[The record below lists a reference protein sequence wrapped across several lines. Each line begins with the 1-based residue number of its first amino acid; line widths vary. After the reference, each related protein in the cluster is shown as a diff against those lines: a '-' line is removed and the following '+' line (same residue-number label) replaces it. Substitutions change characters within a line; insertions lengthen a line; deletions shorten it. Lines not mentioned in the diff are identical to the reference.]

1 MEPRDELQAAADALD
16 GSVVVCGI
24 GVYAASLAGES
35 FSGARFATVAELL
48 AEPGA
53 SERPDGAGSSSDSDR
68 GTTDADVDH
77 AAADSNPDLAADGN
91 PDLAAD
97 SNPDLAA
104 VVVAVDPALDL
115 DTDETFGAL
124 AAIDAFTVA
133 VLPGTEVSTAGL
145 SAVGEQV
152 DGVLLVGDD
161 GRSGRSDGDG
171 ADGATASVD
180 GVDAVAGG
188 IREFLAVMQ
197 APGFVNLDLADAQT
211 VLSTGVAAL
220 GTGAAARDAPTTAI
234 DRAFGALP
242 DGVDP
247 AAASAVL
254 VDVVV
259 DPVTSIAAAT
269 DVVAAVRERIGG
281 AANVIW
287 GGAVDESAT
296 DEIRVRV
303 VVADVRY
310 APTLEAG
317 DPCPRC
323 EAALSSYAL
332 GARETL
338 SCDACGYSGIA
349 VRRE

>member
-1 MEPRDELQAAADALD
+1 MGPRDDLQAAADALD

-24 GVYAASLAGES
+24 GAYADALADEQ
-35 FSGARFATVAELL
+35 FPGARFATVAELL
-48 AEPGA
+48 AEAESSTDRAG
-53 SERPDGAGSSSDSDR
+53 GAG
-68 GTTDADVDH
+68 G
-77 AAADSNPDLAADGN
+77 ADSRGGET
-91 PDLAAD
+91 
-97 SNPDLAA
+97 DLAA

-115 DTDETFGAL
+115 DTDEAFGSL

-133 VLPGTEVSTAGL
+133 VLPGSEVSTAGL
-145 SAVGEQV
+145 SAVGEGV
-152 DGVLLVGDD
+152 DGVLLAGGDD
-161 GRSGRSDGDG
+161 GRSGRGG
-171 ADGATASVD
+171 AGGS
-180 GVDAVAGG
+180 GDAVDTVIAG
-188 IREFLAVMQ
+188 IREFLDVVQ
-197 APGFVNLDLADAQT
+197 APGFVNLDLADART

-220 GTGAAARDAPTTAI
+220 GTGTAARDAPTTAI
-234 DRAFGALP
+234 DRAFDALP

-247 AAASAVL
+247 TAASAVL

-269 DVVAAVRERIGG
+269 DVVAAVRERIGT

-310 APTLEAG
+310 VPALESG

-323 EAALSSYAL
+323 EAPLSAYAL

>member
-1 MEPRDELQAAADALD
+1 MGPRDELQAAADALD

-77 AAADSNPDLAADGN
+77 AAADSNPDLAAD
-91 PDLAAD
+91 
-97 SNPDLAA
+97 SNPDLA
-104 VVVAVDPALDL
+104 AVDPALDL

-124 AAIDAFTVA
+124 AAIDAFIVA

-281 AANVIW
+281 
-287 GGAVDESAT
+287 GRERDLGRRSR
-296 DEIRVRV
+296 RVRDRRDPRPRRRRRRPRR
-303 VVADVRY
+303 AD
-310 APTLEAG
+310 
-317 DPCPRC
+317 
-323 EAALSSYAL
+323 
-332 GARETL
+332 ARSRGPVSPL
-338 SCDACGYSGIA
+338 
-349 VRRE
+349 

>member
-1 MEPRDELQAAADALD
+1 MEPRDDLQAAADALD

-24 GVYAASLAGES
+24 GGYADSLAGAS
-35 FSGARFATVAELL
+35 FSGARFATVEEIL
-48 AEPGA
+48 AETDPSAEPPGDA
-53 SERPDGAGSSSDSDR
+53 AHDG
-68 GTTDADVDH
+68 T
-77 AAADSNPDLAADGN
+77 
-91 PDLAAD
+91 
-97 SNPDLAA
+97 PDLAA
-104 VVVAVDPALDL
+104 VVVAVDPAVDL
-115 DTDETFGAL
+115 DADESFGAL

-133 VLPGTEVSTAGL
+133 VVPGTEVSTAGL
-145 SAVGEQV
+145 SAVGEAV
-152 DGVLLVGDD
+152 DGVLLVG
-161 GRSGRSDGDG
+161 GDG
-171 ADGATASVD
+171 
-180 GVDAVAGG
+180 GVDAVAAGV
-188 IREFLAVMQ
+188 REFLAVVQ

-211 VLSTGVAAL
+211 VLATGVAAL
-220 GTGAAARDAPTTAI
+220 GTGTAARDAPTTAI
-234 DRAFGALP
+234 DRAFGSLP

-323 EAALSSYAL
+323 EAPLSAYAL

-338 SCDACGYSGIA
+338 SCDVCGYSGIA

>member
-1 MEPRDELQAAADALD
+1 MEHRDDLQAAADALD

-24 GVYAASLAGES
+24 GAYADSLAGES

-48 AEPGA
+48 AEAGS
-53 SERPDGAGSSSDSDR
+53 SERPDGAGSRSDRDR
-68 GTTDADVDH
+68 GTTAVGGADR
-77 AAADSNPDLAADGN
+77 AATDIDS
-91 PDLAAD
+91 
-97 SNPDLAA
+97 DLAA

-115 DTDETFGAL
+115 DTDEAFGAL
-124 AAIDAFTVA
+124 AGIDAFTVA

-152 DGVLLVGDD
+152 DGVLLAGSD
-161 GRSGRSDGDG
+161 GGSGRCN
-171 ADGATASVD
+171 ADGAVGSVD
-180 GVDAVAGG
+180 GVDTVARG
-188 IREFLAVMQ
+188 IREFLAVIQ

-281 AANVIW
+281 
-287 GGAVDESAT
+287 GRERDLGRRRR
-296 DEIRVRV
+296 RVRDRRDPRPRRRRRRPIR
-303 VVADVRY
+303 AD
-310 APTLEAG
+310 
-317 DPCPRC
+317 
-323 EAALSSYAL
+323 
-332 GARETL
+332 ARSRGPVSPL
-338 SCDACGYSGIA
+338 
-349 VRRE
+349 

>member
-77 AAADSNPDLAADGN
+77 AAADSNPDLAA
-91 PDLAAD
+91 
-97 SNPDLAA
+97 
-104 VVVAVDPALDL
+104 VDPALDL

-124 AAIDAFTVA
+124 AAIDAFIVA

-161 GRSGRSDGDG
+161 GRSGRSDADG

-323 EAALSSYAL
+323 EASLSAYAL